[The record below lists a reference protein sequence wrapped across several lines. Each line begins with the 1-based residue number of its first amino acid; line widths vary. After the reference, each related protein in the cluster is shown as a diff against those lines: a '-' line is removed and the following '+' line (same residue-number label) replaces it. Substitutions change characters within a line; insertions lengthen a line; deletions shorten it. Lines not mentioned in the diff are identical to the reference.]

1 MQVKIYL
8 MRLESIL
15 KNLFP
20 EIETIDIYYS
30 RRRKLVH
37 IAFDKSI
44 NHFQCKDDI
53 LKEIERFYNINFR
66 KDFQIIKPIRLI
78 NTIKWKFDYIIF
90 RKRNSN

>member
-1 MQVKIYL
+1 MQIKIYF

-15 KNLFP
+15 KKSFP

-37 IAFDKSI
+37 LALDKPI
-44 NHFQCKDDI
+44 NHYQCKDDI

-78 NTIKWKFDYIIF
+78 ITIKWKFDYIIF

>member
-1 MQVKIYL
+1 MQIKIYL

-15 KNLFP
+15 KKSFP

-37 IAFDKSI
+37 LALDKPT
-44 NHFQCKDDI
+44 NHYQCKDDI

-66 KDFQIIKPIRLI
+66 KDFQIMKPIRLI
-78 NTIKWKFDYIIF
+78 NTIKWKFDYVVF